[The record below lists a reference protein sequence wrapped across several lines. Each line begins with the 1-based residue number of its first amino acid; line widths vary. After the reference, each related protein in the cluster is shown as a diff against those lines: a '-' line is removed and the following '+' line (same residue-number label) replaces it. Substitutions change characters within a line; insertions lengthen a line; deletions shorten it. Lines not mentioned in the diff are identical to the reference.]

1 MAKRVMT
8 EKMKAAL
15 ARANEIRLA
24 KVAERHA
31 KGFVRSVNIRLT
43 LTEDAFAIVG
53 SLPNAE
59 ARELISTA
67 VRRAAKRRKP

>member
-1 MAKRVMT
+1 MAKRKMT

-15 ARANEIRLA
+15 ARANECRLA

-31 KGFVRSVNIRLT
+31 KGFVRSISIRLT
-43 LTEDAFAIVG
+43 LTEEAFAIVG
-53 SLPNAE
+53 NLPNAE

-67 VRRAAKRRKP
+67 VRHAAKRRK